1 MSRVARWEV
10 VWRSR
15 LRKKGPRETKGQQ
28 QKKLAVVLCWLTEGQ
43 QAVENRKPS
52 YGHNSQLVQ
61 PRGLRG
67 LVHSPP
73 TQALSIEV
81 WKQTHANSHPFS
93 CYKLQHTPRKKDYR
107 STLANSTLII
117 LFSEMLKF
125 SKIISSELKNIV
137 KDNGKYLGILHL
149 FKWIFQT

>member
-28 QKKLAVVLCWLTEGQ
+28 LKKLAVVLCWPTEGQ

-61 PRGLRG
+61 SRE

-73 TQALSIEV
+73 TQALSIE
-81 WKQTHANSHPFS
+81 
-93 CYKLQHTPRKKDYR
+93 
-107 STLANSTLII
+107 
-117 LFSEMLKF
+117 E
-125 SKIISSELKNIV
+125 
-137 KDNGKYLGILHL
+137 
-149 FKWIFQT
+149 

>member
-1 MSRVARWEV
+1 
-10 VWRSR
+10 

-28 QKKLAVVLCWLTEGQ
+28 QKKLAVVLCWLTEGE

-61 PRGLRG
+61 LWG

-73 TQALSIEV
+73 TQAPSTKEF
-81 WKQTHANSHPFS
+81 KQTHADSHPFS
-93 CYKLQHTPRKKDYR
+93 CYKLQHTPQKKDYR

-125 SKIISSELKNIV
+125 SKIISSKLK
-137 KDNGKYLGILHL
+137 KYCEG
-149 FKWIFQT
+149 